1 MPRAFRDHER
11 KIKKSVTEIEKTVKK
26 RHAESVMK
34 KGCLPT
40 SPKKSQR
47 INSVKIIGREQS
59 GTCSYSGDQ
68 KTFKIYISNNN
79 LCTQT
84 CKVYIYINILCRQKK
99 SQLCHSKKEH
109 AE

>member
-1 MPRAFRDHER
+1 MHANIWIFNNPFFLYIFIYARDGKSIAFVTRAFRNRER

-47 INSVKIIGREQS
+47 IG
-59 GTCSYSGDQ
+59 
-68 KTFKIYISNNN
+68 F
-79 LCTQT
+79 L
-84 CKVYIYINILCRQKK
+84 
-99 SQLCHSKKEH
+99 
-109 AE
+109 